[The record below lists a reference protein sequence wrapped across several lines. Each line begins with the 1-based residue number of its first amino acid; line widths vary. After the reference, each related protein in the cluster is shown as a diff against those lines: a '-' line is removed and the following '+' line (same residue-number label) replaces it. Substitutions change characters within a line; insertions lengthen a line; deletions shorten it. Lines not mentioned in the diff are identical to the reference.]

1 MSMCMFLH
9 EVKCTLYA
17 HVCPQKT
24 KENAGS
30 PETTLTGPYAH
41 PMKLLET
48 EPRFFASIVSA
59 LNQ

>member
-9 EVKCTLYA
+9 EVKCTVYVR
-17 HVCPQKT
+17 VCLQKT

-30 PETTLTGPYAH
+30 PETALTGLYAH

-48 EPRFFASIVSA
+48 
-59 LNQ
+59 